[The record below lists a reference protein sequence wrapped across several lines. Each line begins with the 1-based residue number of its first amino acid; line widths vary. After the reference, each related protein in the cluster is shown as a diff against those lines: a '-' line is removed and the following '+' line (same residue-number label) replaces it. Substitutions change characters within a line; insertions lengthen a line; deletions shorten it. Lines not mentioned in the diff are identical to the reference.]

1 MLRKLSMAAVA
12 AAVLAF
18 LPGPV
23 RAQSLG
29 EAAAKEKAKKQQQ
42 QKKPPKVI
50 TEEDLRTAGGRGT
63 VSVAPEPAAGAE
75 AAKPADAAA
84 AAGDQKAAAK
94 PEPTEE
100 EKRAAEEKE
109 WRDKL
114 KTAQDEVARLKTQV
128 DQIQTNLNDPN
139 LSYYGTGRPALMARM
154 EEVKKQLA
162 TAEQAMSDL
171 QDTGRRRA
179 FRQ

>member
-1 MLRKLSMAAVA
+1 MLRKLLTAAVA
-12 AAVLAF
+12 AAVLVL

-42 QKKPPKVI
+42 QKKPAKVI
-50 TEEDLRTAGGRGT
+50 TEEDLRLAGGRGT
-63 VSVAPEPAAGAE
+63 VSVTSEPAAGEE
-75 AAKPADAAA
+75 AAKPAA
-84 AAGDQKAAAK
+84 AAGAKPAAAK

-100 EKRAAEEKE
+100 EKRAADEKE
-109 WRDKL
+109 WREKL
-114 KTAQDEVARLKTQV
+114 STAQAEVARLKTQV

-139 LSYYGTGRPALMARM
+139 LSYYGTGRPALMTRM

-162 TAEQAMSDL
+162 TAEQAVGDL
-171 QDTGRRRA
+171 QDAGRRRA
-179 FRQ
+179 YRQ

>member
-1 MLRKLSMAAVA
+1 MLRRFLAAVIA
-12 AAVLAF
+12 AAVLAL
-18 LPGPV
+18 LPHPAA
-23 RAQSLG
+23 AQSLG
-29 EAAAKEKAKKQQQ
+29 EAAAKEKAKKKQQHQ
-42 QKKPPKVI
+42 KPPKVI
-50 TEEDLRTAGGRGT
+50 TEDDLRNAKGT
-63 VSVAPEPAAGAE
+63 VTIAPAPAGEEGTKPATATGE
-75 AAKPADAAA
+75 AKP
-84 AAGDQKAAAK
+84 AAK

-114 KTAQDEVARLKTQV
+114 QTALAEVGRLKSQV

-139 LSYYGTGRPALMARM
+139 LSYYGSGRPALMAKM

-171 QDTGRRRA
+171 QDAGRRKA
-179 FRQ
+179 FRQP

>member
-1 MLRKLSMAAVA
+1 MLRRFFAAVMA
-12 AAVLAF
+12 AAVLVL
-18 LPGPV
+18 LPHPAP
-23 RAQSLG
+23 AQSLG
-29 EAAAKEKAKKQQQ
+29 EAAAKEKARKQQQ
-42 QKKPPKVI
+42 QKKPAKVI
-50 TEEDLRTAGGRGT
+50 TEDDLRNAKGT
-63 VSVAPEPAAGAE
+63 VTIAPAPAGEE
-75 AAKPADAAA
+75 AAKPAT
-84 AAGDQKAAAK
+84 AAGEAKPAAAK

-114 KTAQDEVARLKTQV
+114 QTAQAEVARLKTQI

-139 LSYYGTGRPALMARM
+139 LSYYGTGRPALTTKM

-171 QDTGRRRA
+171 QDAGRRKA
-179 FRQ
+179 FRQP